1 MVYVVCVCV
10 RVCIIYEVYN
20 YVDLLTHFDYCYCLM
35 QKLESRKAVFLKS
48 SSLTSEQRNLW
59 KKVLIKEFMSSEES
73 AEEDF
78 DGKKRPALAVKP
90 LLWRAPKVD
99 RFFKRL
105 DQRSEKGKTKHSKQ
119 QTLPRVV
126 GSQSSRV
133 KPLSLPDDFFGF
145 DAS

>member
-1 MVYVVCVCV
+1 
-10 RVCIIYEVYN
+10 
-20 YVDLLTHFDYCYCLM
+20 M

>member
-1 MVYVVCVCV
+1 
-10 RVCIIYEVYN
+10 
-20 YVDLLTHFDYCYCLM
+20 M
-35 QKLESRKAVFLKS
+35 QKLESRKAVLLKS
-48 SSLTSEQRNLW
+48 SSLISEQRNLW

-78 DGKKRPALAVKP
+78 DGPALAVKP

-119 QTLPRVV
+119 QTLPCVV

-133 KPLSLPDDFFGF
+133 KPLNLPDDFFGF

>member
-1 MVYVVCVCV
+1 MYK
-10 RVCIIYEVYN
+10 VYN
-20 YVDLLTHFDYCYCLM
+20 YVDLLTHFD
-35 QKLESRKAVFLKS
+35 S
-48 SSLTSEQRNLW
+48 SFTSEQRNLW

-90 LLWRAPKVD
+90 LLLRAPKVD

-133 KPLSLPDDFFGF
+133 IPLSLPDDFFGF
-145 DAS
+145 DADNFRDC

>member
-1 MVYVVCVCV
+1 MCVCV

-59 KKVLIKEFMSSEES
+59 KKVLIKEFMSSKES

-78 DGKKRPALAVKP
+78 DGKKRPALAAKT

-133 KPLSLPDDFFGF
+133 KPLNLPDDFFGF

>member
-1 MVYVVCVCV
+1 MNYFRNTVFKWYTWCVCMCVCVCVCVCV
-10 RVCIIYEVYN
+10 RARVCVIYGVYN

-99 RFFKRL
+99 RFL
-105 DQRSEKGKTKHSKQ
+105 NAKTREVRRVKQ
-119 QTLPRVV
+119 SIV
-126 GSQSSRV
+126 SSRPCHV
-133 KPLSLPDDFFGF
+133 L
-145 DAS
+145 